1 LHGARAHL
9 FSGSIRGESG
19 CRSQRAGDK
28 PAFGSAHIPDND
40 LGFEQPVDFG
50 GSDEAAR
57 DMPSI
62 ERRREANR
70 DCSRR

>member
-1 LHGARAHL
+1 MGPFAASRGAD
-9 FSGSIRGESG
+9 
-19 CRSQRAGDK
+19 RS
-28 PAFGSAHIPDND
+28 GSAHIPDND

-62 ERRREANR
+62 ERRRAANR
-70 DCSRR
+70 DCSRRCGAVISATVTTL